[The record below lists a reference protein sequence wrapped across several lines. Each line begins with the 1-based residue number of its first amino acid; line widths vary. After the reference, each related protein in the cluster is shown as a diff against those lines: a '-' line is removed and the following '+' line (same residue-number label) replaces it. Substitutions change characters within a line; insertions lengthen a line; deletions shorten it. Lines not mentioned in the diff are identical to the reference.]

1 MYFKLNPECLFVV
14 GKNGSIICDSF
25 NGKIYHL
32 NKDETKII
40 IKSEKNNEIESHRLY
55 EELENACLGTFY
67 EHLPYIQKIRTTNIT
82 HTDEIEFNF
91 KKFFLEI
98 NSVCDKNCL
107 YCGNQ
112 KMKRSLGC
120 LGCNIFKEKGERLK
134 LMEFHEIIECIS
146 NLGCEELYLTG
157 GNLTLNWDMVL
168 KILSYSKYKFKE
180 IYITISYKNISKKII
195 NSLKNS
201 FIHLIIQIDLNDFNK
216 ENLFNLENITY
227 LVIVPENCE
236 EIFYEKLKNMDNTSY
251 MPDFLT
257 QKKLYNPN
265 LNNNFE
271 FNIDSFFHN
280 IEFHPCLGKS
290 IFISSKGTVHPCPM
304 LRTKKWGNIKNKNL
318 LNFFQ
323 KNKEKIY
330 IYWRKNLDYIENCKK
345 CEFRYLCTD
354 CRALEEEI
362 SQIANSKTLCRFMS

>member
-1 MYFKLNPECLFVV
+1 MEKLKELRIKNKLTQVEC
-14 GKNGSIICDSF
+14 
-25 NGKIYHL
+25 
-32 NKDETKII
+32 
-40 IKSEKNNEIESHRLY
+40 
-55 EELENACLGTFY
+55 
-67 EHLPYIQKIRTTNIT
+67 
-82 HTDEIEFNF
+82 
-91 KKFFLEI
+91 
-98 NSVCDKNCL
+98 
-107 YCGNQ
+107 
-112 KMKRSLGC
+112 
-120 LGCNIFKEKGERLK
+120 
-134 LMEFHEIIECIS
+134 
-146 NLGCEELYLTG
+146 
-157 GNLTLNWDMVL
+157 
-168 KILSYSKYKFKE
+168 
-180 IYITISYKNISKKII
+180 SKK
-195 NSLKNS
+195 L
-201 FIHLIIQIDLNDFNK
+201 
-216 ENLFNLENITY
+216 NLENITY